1 MRIISGKNK
10 GKRLIAPAKLPVRP
24 TTDLAKESLFNILNN
39 EFYLEDLS
47 VLDLFSGTGNISY
60 EFASRGCGDV
70 TAVDIH
76 AGCVA
81 FIRKTSQDLGYDIK
95 TIKANVFDFL
105 QRNSQKF
112 DVIFADPPYEF
123 SLEQFLRI
131 INEVFDN
138 NLLNGDGLLVVE
150 HSAKTELSDHKN
162 FAYSKKYGGNMFSFF
177 QNLEEDE

>member
-10 GKRLIAPAKLPVRP
+10 GKRLVAPAKLPVRP

-60 EFASRGCGDV
+60 EFASRGCTDV

-76 AGCVA
+76 SGCVA
-81 FIRKTSQDLGYDIK
+81 FIKKTSQDLGYEIK

-105 QRNSQKF
+105 QKTSQNF

-123 SLEQFLRI
+123 SSEQFLKI
-131 INEVFDN
+131 IDEVFQR
-138 NLLNGDGLLVVE
+138 NLLNEDGLLVVE
-150 HSAKTELSDHKN
+150 HSAKTELSAHKN
-162 FAYSKKYGGNMFSFF
+162 FIQSKKYGGNMFSFF
-177 QNLEEDE
+177 RNLEVED